1 MNTLTRKKKLHK
13 QLFLIQI
20 IFSILKKECDVH
32 NFFYYTFTTN
42 HKWQVVTGCYCGP
55 KSNLSGSFN

>member
-20 IFSILKKECDVH
+20 IFSILKKECYVH
-32 NFFYYTFTTN
+32 NFFTTLS
-42 HKWQVVTGCYCGP
+42 QQIISDRLLRVVIVDQ
-55 KSNLSGSFN
+55 KVI